1 MTTNHADSVYK
12 SMTELL
18 TGGCLCGYVRY
29 EYKGELGQ
37 ANYCHCRDC
46 RKTTGSAFNVGVRL
60 QSAALSV
67 VAGKVKSYTKTGDS
81 GNAITREFCPECG
94 SPLFTKA
101 PAKPQFVWLKAGS
114 LDHPEW
120 VKPMDQ
126 IWTDS
131 AVSWAYIAPEV
142 PGFPRNRNVV

>member
-1 MTTNHADSVYK
+1 
-12 SMTELL
+12 MTELV

-29 EYKGELGQ
+29 EYKEELEA

-46 RKTTGSAFNVGVRL
+46 RKATGSAFNIGVRL
-60 QSAALSV
+60 QSTALHI

-81 GNAITREFCPECG
+81 GNTITREFCPECG
-94 SPLFTKA
+94 SPLFTRA

-114 LDHPEW
+114 LDNPYL
-120 VKPMDQ
+120 VKPMHQ

-131 AVSWAYIAPEV
+131 AVPWAYIDPQL
-142 PGFPRNRNVV
+142 PGFPRNRHNI